1 MAHTAAEA
9 AKDAVE
15 AARGVP
21 TQQQVADALEA
32 RGVNPA
38 LAPVVHDAIEGAKP
52 VAPPA
57 SAPLGWT
64 SSPGDRGKDAVTTPE
79 SSRTGTTDPA
89 LVGPARGTTDRGVQ
103 TQYAKGITEAALR
116 GVGRNTTQ
124 EEAIARGR
132 AAQAEMAKAGIPA
145 PIARAALTDLAN
157 KIAAAMGYARS
168 DYLGLVGSKIDAGVN
183 QGMRGYQVAPPGPV
197 QGPPSLAPAQE
208 ATAPLDLTGDPGGLQ
223 YASRSGEDHAPGLLG
238 FDQTSFA
245 PSTYSTPDLS
255 GDPGGLQG
263 AVPGFNPAQVAPTI
277 DLPTITNEKDAPVD
291 YEGPAPL
298 VSQNEAPGLFA
309 ALSGTQGDSLEGFVR
324 LLAEGLS
331 MQAGMPADEAM
342 QMVLAAA
349 HRLIEE
355 QGLSTEKALQVVAQ
369 SMQTQMAA

>member
-1 MAHTAAEA
+1 
-9 AKDAVE
+9 
-15 AARGVP
+15 
-21 TQQQVADALEA
+21 
-32 RGVNPA
+32 
-38 LAPVVHDAIEGAKP
+38 
-52 VAPPA
+52 
-57 SAPLGWT
+57 
-64 SSPGDRGKDAVTTPE
+64 
-79 SSRTGTTDPA
+79 
-89 LVGPARGTTDRGVQ
+89 
-103 TQYAKGITEAALR
+103 
-116 GVGRNTTQ
+116 
-124 EEAIARGR
+124 
-132 AAQAEMAKAGIPA
+132 
-145 PIARAALTDLAN
+145 
-157 KIAAAMGYARS
+157 MGYARS

-223 YASRSGEDHAPGLLG
+223 YASRSGEDQAPGLFG

-255 GDPGGLQG
+255 GDPGGLQY
-263 AVPGFNPAQVAPTI
+263 AEPGLSPAEVSPATI
-277 DLPTITNEKDAPVD
+277 DLPTIANDAPAPAE
-291 YEGPAPL
+291 YEGPSESPL
-298 VSQNEAPGLFA
+298 TSQNEPSGLFA

-331 MQAGMPADEAM
+331 VQAGMPADEAM

-355 QGLSTEKALQVVAQ
+355 QGLSTERALQVVAQ